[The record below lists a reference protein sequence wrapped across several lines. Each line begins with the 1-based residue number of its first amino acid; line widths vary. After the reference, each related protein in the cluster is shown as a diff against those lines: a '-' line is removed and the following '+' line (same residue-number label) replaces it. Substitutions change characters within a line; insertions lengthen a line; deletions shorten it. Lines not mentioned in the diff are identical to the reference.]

1 MTKPLKIAPPV
12 VPEDLQSIY
21 DYYKLL
27 SAAKAERI
35 VAEFDRI
42 VALLEVN
49 PLMFHERDAGWRVYP
64 FDSGTYLLYYKELD
78 SMWLVAGVFHARRHP
93 SWIQEQLSGRV

>member
-1 MTKPLKIAPPV
+1 VSKPLKIAPWV

-21 DYYKLL
+21 DYHKQL
-27 SAAKAERI
+27 SVAKAERI

-49 PLMFHERDAGWRVYP
+49 PLMFHEREGGWRVYP

-78 SMWLVAGVFHARRHP
+78 SMWLVSGVFHALRRP
-93 SWIQEQLSGRV
+93 SWIRDQLSRRV